1 MRITDENKYDMSK
14 DFVVKMMKL
23 IETQL
28 DSIEGLGPGRRVNF
42 KKALA
47 IELINMTTFLPTS
60 PVVVTS
66 VYSPQAFVT
75 PPTETPMENSH
86 IPTEVVAQLEAIGY
100 SGYAD
105 TILSLISLPENST
118 TSWWTNYNFAKCLG
132 DGRGWTVSLFGA
144 CSGTGDL
151 LMILAELQ
159 KINQNHKLCKYIRPM
174 ANTFGDDITGLENLG
189 KDIVYMG
196 DDEEWQRAVWKVY
209 IKLYWT
215 FANDFASKTGTC
227 EKRPGPKLTLPVT
240 RGFIVDTA
248 INHGP
253 DLMSLT
259 PILRK
264 MKNKSE
270 PDELRWILD
279 FVEARRQLLRAGYQS
294 LDISGTGDRCVLW
307 ADIIKSGNL
316 HLQRPINCANGYWGR
331 YKKIE

>member
-1 MRITDENKYDMSK
+1 MRITNENNNELMK
-14 DFVVKMMKL
+14 DFVHKMTTLVEKHL
-23 IETQL
+23 N
-28 DSIEGLGPGRRVNF
+28 SIEGLGPGRRANF

-47 IELINMTTFLPTS
+47 NDLINTTTYSHELPVVATPPDPPDT
-60 PVVVTS
+60 PVVVTPLS
-66 VYSPQAFVT
+66 SIS
-75 PPTETPMENSH
+75 ETH
-86 IPTEVVAQLEAIGY
+86 IPSEVLARLETIGY
-100 SGYAD
+100 GEHAD

-151 LMILAELQ
+151 LMILGELQ
-159 KINQNHKLCKYIRPM
+159 KINPNHKLCKYIRPM
-174 ANTFGDDITGLENLG
+174 MNTFGDDITGLENLG

-227 EKRPGPKLTLPVT
+227 ENRPGPRMTLPVT

-279 FVEARRQLLRAGYQS
+279 FCEARRQLLRAGYQS

-307 ADIIKSGNL
+307 ADIIRSNNL
-316 HLQRPINCANGYWGR
+316 HLKRPINCTNGYWGR